1 MKPFVPEKWIPLFL
15 IVLAEK
21 EPSKATVL
29 QVFLKLR
36 LAAFQD
42 FVSIMLVLIPVIYD
56 FFLVGLNLKRSHN
69 LNDQQL
75 HDSVWRLLRGCMM
88 I

>member
-42 FVSIMLVLIPVIYD
+42 FVSIMLVLIPV
-56 FFLVGLNLKRSHN
+56 
-69 LNDQQL
+69 
-75 HDSVWRLLRGCMM
+75 M
-88 I
+88 ISS

>member
-36 LAAFQD
+36 LEAFQD
-42 FVSIMLVLIPVIYD
+42 FQYHVSAYSSYL
-56 FFLVGLNLKRSHN
+56 
-69 LNDQQL
+69 
-75 HDSVWRLLRGCMM
+75 
-88 I
+88 